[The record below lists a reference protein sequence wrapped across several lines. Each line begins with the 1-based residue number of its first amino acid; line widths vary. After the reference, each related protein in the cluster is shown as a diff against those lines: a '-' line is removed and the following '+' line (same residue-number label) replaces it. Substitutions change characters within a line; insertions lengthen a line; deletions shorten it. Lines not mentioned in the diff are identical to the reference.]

1 MTDGTEKE
9 SDDSHDIQ
17 YTPFNIV
24 RYTISMGLLVF
35 SIILVGAL
43 MFTGNTRVADEA
55 GPWVAIIVCVL
66 AILWLTMI
74 EGQQASLVGLP
85 PVDPDLYKDSHPGT
99 YKNAEIAFKG
109 DNLDR
114 YLMGRQFMVLMIVF
128 TINQAAGPLDPNG
141 DVLGMPSAVKF
152 VFLDIGL
159 GMVVFTCILGQLST
173 QVVASHC
180 MIDYINNYF
189 ALFTLYTCM
198 FVEFTGIM
206 HSSYLIQNIL
216 AAVSGKPIITN
227 EPPRT
232 GFTFAFFWGRV
243 VMSIAILSFCMAVTL
258 VALFNGDTMVAVKYP
273 SLPNGVNVFLFFF
286 FMAVVGMLEGMQIAF
301 FAVAKLPASERGTSF
316 FGEKTCD
323 LLFKGNGNN
332 LAGFMI
338 GRQLT
343 VVFSFFLVG
352 AITGLNI
359 TPGQD
364 PSQNIFGIS
373 DSSQAFLNF
382 GFHGAVITTILASIS
397 WQLAASAFPI
407 AFLNNPATY
416 VLLVIAL
423 FLEFIGIC
431 SGAWVLASL
440 IKKVLGYSYDEVYV
454 GTPEERMA
462 NSHGD
467 KDVFAQQTVG
477 IAGGGWG
484 GHLVGSHDALD
495 GPLETPAAA
504 ADVEA

>member
-1 MTDGTEKE
+1 MADEKE
-9 SDDSHDIQ
+9 NDSHDIEL
-17 YTPFNIV
+17 TPFNVV
-24 RYTISMGLLVF
+24 RYALSIGLLIF

-66 AILWLTMI
+66 AVLWLTMI

-99 YKNAEIAFKG
+99 YKNAAIAFKG

-128 TINQAAGPLDPNG
+128 TINQSAGPLDPKG
-141 DVLGMPSAVKF
+141 DVLGMPDGVKF

-159 GMVVFTCILGQLST
+159 GMVIFTCILGQLST

-189 ALFTLYTCM
+189 AIFTLYVCM

-216 AAVSGKPIITN
+216 SAASGKPIISN

-232 GFTFAFFWGRV
+232 GATFAFFWGRV
-243 VMSIAILSFCMAVTL
+243 VMSLAILGFCLAVTM
-258 VALFNGDTMVAVKYP
+258 VALFNGDTQVSVKYP
-273 SLPNGVNVFLFFF
+273 SIPNGVNVFLFFF
-286 FMAVVGMLEGMQIAF
+286 FMAIVGMLEGMQIAF
-301 FAVAKLPASERGTSF
+301 FAVAKLPASSRGTSF
-316 FGEKTCD
+316 FGQKTCD
-323 LLFKGNGNN
+323 LLFKGNGQN
-332 LAGFMI
+332 LPGFMI

-359 TPGQD
+359 KEGEGK
-364 PSQNIFGIS
+364 NIFGIQ
-373 DSSQAFLNF
+373 DSAQKFLNF

-407 AFLNNPATY
+407 AFLNNPVTY

-423 FLEFIGIC
+423 ILEFIGIC
-431 SGAWVLASL
+431 SGAWVIARI
-440 IKKVLGYSYDEVYV
+440 IKSVLGYQYDEVYV

-462 NSHGD
+462 NNHGD
-467 KDVFAQQTVG
+467 RDVFAQQEVG
-477 IAGGGWG
+477 MGGGGWG

-495 GPLETPAAA
+495 GPIEAPAAA
-504 ADVEA
+504 EASA